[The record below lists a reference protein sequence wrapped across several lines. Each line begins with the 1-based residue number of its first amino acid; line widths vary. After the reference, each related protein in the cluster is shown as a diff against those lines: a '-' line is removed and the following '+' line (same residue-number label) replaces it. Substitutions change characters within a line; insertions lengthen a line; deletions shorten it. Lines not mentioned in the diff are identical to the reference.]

1 MEMSEIVT
9 SRTGQFFWEGSEIE
23 RTKVLEQKELLKIW
37 KNLSKYIQYI
47 SQFLNFCNFSNQSMI
62 YTNIVNQIIHKILN
76 VN

>member
-9 SRTGQFFWEGSEIE
+9 SRTGQFFWEGNWTNKGF
-23 RTKVLEQKELLKIW
+23 RTKGIIENLEKF
-37 KNLSKYIQYI
+37 IQF

-62 YTNIVNQIIHKILN
+62 YTNIVNQIIRKILN

>member
-23 RTKVLEQKELLKIW
+23 RTKGIIENLEKF
-37 KNLSKYIQYI
+37 IQF

-62 YTNIVNQIIHKILN
+62 YTNIVNQIIQ
-76 VN
+76 